1 MHNFVHSSIHTIHYL
16 ETASCVSKTIV
27 HCKALVYDLPI
38 GNERKAMKNLEVM
51 LAPQAQGN
59 NLDADVDQLM
69 QHCVFYLIDKTS
81 LIFPNT

>member
-59 NLDADVDQLM
+59 NLDEDGDVQIPPINL
-69 QHCVFYLIDKTS
+69 CLCNIVSSI
-81 LIFPNT
+81 